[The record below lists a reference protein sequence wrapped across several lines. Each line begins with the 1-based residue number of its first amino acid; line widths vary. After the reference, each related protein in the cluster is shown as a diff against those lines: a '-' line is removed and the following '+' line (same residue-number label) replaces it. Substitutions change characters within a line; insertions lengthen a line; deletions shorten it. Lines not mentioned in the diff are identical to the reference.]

1 MLNLLLSLFKAKSLS
16 HLLKIWLV
24 FALAGSASLM
34 VSRHIVTLFFDL
46 ENDQIYS
53 SLAQIL
59 FIVSTYY
66 ALLLLVGACLGEG
79 RYFAKMAK
87 KSLGRPLNF
96 LKYLVGF
103 GK

>member
-1 MLNLLLSLFKAKSLS
+1 MLNLFLSLFKAKSLG

-53 SLAQIL
+53 LLAQIL
-59 FIVSTYY
+59 FTVSMYY
-66 ALLLLVGACLGEG
+66 ALLLLAGACLGEG